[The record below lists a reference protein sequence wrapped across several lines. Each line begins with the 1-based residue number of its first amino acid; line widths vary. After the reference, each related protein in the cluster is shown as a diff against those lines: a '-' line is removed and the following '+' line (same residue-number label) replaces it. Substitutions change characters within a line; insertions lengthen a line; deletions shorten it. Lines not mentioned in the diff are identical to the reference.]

1 MSRSRSRSP
10 DRGAARD
17 AAPADDS
24 CKLFIGNLSFET
36 QVRDLEDAFSRYG
49 KVVDARVMTDRDT
62 GRPKGFGFV
71 TFDSAASCEDAITG
85 MNGFEL
91 QGREIRVDKAT
102 PRGSGPGPRREF
114 GAGGR
119 GGGGFGGDRACHDF
133 ERGNC
138 RYGDSCK
145 FSHGGAGGGGGG
157 GDRPRYDDRAP
168 RGGYDDRRGGYDDR
182 RGGRDDDR
190 RGGRDDYRGGG
201 GGYDDRRGGGAPRG
215 GYDDRRGGRDDY
227 RAPPRDAPR
236 DYDDRRGGRDAGR
249 YY

>member
-91 QGREIRVDKAT
+91 QGREIRVDKALLVALARVPDASSVRVAAVVVALEAT
-102 PRGSGPGPRREF
+102 VLATTSSAATADTATLASSATAALEVVAAAATGP
-114 GAGGR
+114 AMMT
-119 GGGGFGGDRACHDF
+119 
-133 ERGNC
+133 
-138 RYGDSCK
+138 
-145 FSHGGAGGGGGG
+145 
-157 GDRPRYDDRAP
+157 
-168 RGGYDDRRGGYDDR
+168 
-182 RGGRDDDR
+182 
-190 RGGRDDYRGGG
+190 
-201 GGYDDRRGGGAPRG
+201 
-215 GYDDRRGGRDDY
+215 
-227 RAPPRDAPR
+227 APPEEATTTDVVATMTGVEGVTITAAAAAVMTIVVAVALPEEVMMIDAEAEMITAPLPEMR
-236 DYDDRRGGRDAGR
+236 LATTMTAEVVVMLEARLPAKPK
-249 YY
+249 